1 MKAKLMQSNL
11 LPMGVISAMIS
22 LGAMLG
28 GGLPVQAQTNSSQ
41 MNGDTTQMNG
51 GMSPMNDGTS
61 PMNNGTSPMNNGT
74 NQMNSSPA
82 PMQQPLNQS
91 NPSSTPS
98 QQGSLNNYSV
108 DRAPILSYGSEG
120 DSVRDVQSFLS
131 QRGFYQGQID
141 GVFGVETSNAV
152 RQFQQSNNLNNDGVI
167 GPETWEAMI
176 NVSNQAS
183 NF

>member
-28 GGLPVQAQTNSSQ
+28 GGLSVQAQTNSSQ
-41 MNGDTTQMNG
+41 MNGDTTQMNP
-51 GMSPMNDGTS
+51 GMSPMND
-61 PMNNGTSPMNNGT
+61 GTSPMNNGT

-120 DSVRDVQSFLS
+120 NSVRDVQSFLS